1 MKRSRAGVLALSGLA
16 LLLLAAPATKHHEEV
31 LRSWQDRVKIDGR
44 DELRTVEIVFDYSAG
59 EARRRVFD
67 AAGQLLS
74 EEVLANQPRPTTSE
88 IAEAIDI
95 VRRDPEL
102 GRLARDKRA
111 FFDGGFLLREREG
124 EPCGPPARC
133 LQILMLSKSHW
144 ELLRRPVVDVGQR
157 GRIAHRQA
165 EHIAGD
171 GNGVIGDVDVG
182 AQSKGLTV
190 RVERRIH
197 RPVLEPGARR
207 IQCNG
212 DGGV

>member
-1 MKRSRAGVLALSGLA
+1 MNRSRDGALAVLGLALSLTAAGDGTLAEPPRDTPGARPPQAAVRAGLR
-16 LLLLAAPATKHHEEV
+16 PQEV

-44 DELRTVEIVFDYSAG
+44 DELRIVEIVFDYSAG

-111 FFDGGFLLREREG
+111 FFDGGFLLRERQG

-157 GRIAHRQA
+157 GRIAHRHYVPHA
-165 EHIAGD
+165 AD
-171 GNGVIGDVDVG
+171 
-182 AQSKGLTV
+182 
-190 RVERRIH
+190 
-197 RPVLEPGARR
+197 
-207 IQCNG
+207 
-212 DGGV
+212 

>member
-1 MKRSRAGVLALSGLA
+1 MKRSRAGVLAIFGLA
-16 LLLLAAPATKHHEEV
+16 LSLTAAVDGPLAKPPPDASGADPPQVAARAGLRQQEV
-31 LRSWQDRVKIDGR
+31 LRSWQDRVKVDGR

-59 EARRRVFD
+59 EAHRRVFD

-111 FFDGGFLLREREG
+111 NFAGGFLLREREG

-133 LQILMLSKSHW
+133 LQILMLSESYW
-144 ELLRRPVVDVGQR
+144 ELLRRPVVDLGQR
-157 GRIAHRQA
+157 GRIAHR
-165 EHIAGD
+165 HY
-171 GNGVIGDVDVG
+171 VP
-182 AQSKGLTV
+182 
-190 RVERRIH
+190 RRNT
-197 RPVLEPGARR
+197 E
-207 IQCNG
+207 
-212 DGGV
+212 